1 MTLKDLEINNTIID
15 LEVNNNNH
23 QRVICKVTKNKLIKD
38 NFENNE
44 IIYTVNY
51 ILIDYN
57 KNLIFTDNINYSK
70 YLTEDDKNVHIS
82 IMDTLLD
89 FLYYFIEDTGKYN
102 NLDVKEILEQY
113 KNMNVNK
120 FYESYK

>member
-15 LEVNNNNH
+15 LEVNNNH
-23 QRVICKVTKNKLIKD
+23 QRIICKVIKNKLLKD

-57 KNLIFTDNINYSK
+57 KNLIFTDNINYELK
-70 YLTEDDKNVHIS
+70 YFTEDNKNVHIS
-82 IMDTLLD
+82 IMDDILD

>member
-15 LEVNNNNH
+15 LEVNNH
-23 QRVICKVTKNKLIKD
+23 QRIICKVIKNKLLKD

-57 KNLIFTDNINYSK
+57 KNLIFTDNINYELK
-70 YLTEDDKNVHIS
+70 YFTEDNKNVHIS
-82 IMDTLLD
+82 TMDDILD

>member
-15 LEVNNNNH
+15 LEVNNH
-23 QRVICKVTKNKLIKD
+23 QRIICKVIKNKLVKD

-57 KNLIFTDNINYSK
+57 KNLIFTDNINYELK
-70 YLTEDDKNVHIS
+70 YFTEDNKNVHIS
-82 IMDTLLD
+82 TMDDILD